1 MIAELSLEEK
11 NKKSS
16 VIQSQIVNL
25 VHHLQESSVLDSTYI
40 LGLYAPMID
49 EVQLETLSILEDRK
63 VTSAFPYS
71 DNGLMDFRKC
81 AFHELQE
88 TDLFGVKLR
97 TPPKEAEVV
106 TPSLLL
112 IPGMAFDKK
121 GGRLGR
127 GKGFYDRFLSE
138 FKGLKVGIC
147 FEEQLVDT
155 VPRED
160 HDVSV
165 DFVVSERGITR
176 TAYI

>member
-1 MIAELSLEEK
+1 MIAELSLEER

-16 VIQSQIVNL
+16 VIQSHIVSL

-40 LGLYAPMID
+40 LGLYAPMSD
-49 EVQLETLSILEDRK
+49 EVQLETLSILGDRK

-71 DNGLMDFRKC
+71 EDGIMDFRKC
-81 AFHELQE
+81 AFQELQE

-97 TPPKEAEVV
+97 TPSRESKVV
-106 TPSLLL
+106 TPDLLL
-112 IPGMAFDKK
+112 IPGMAFDQE

-138 FKGLKVGIC
+138 FKGVKVGIC
-147 FEEQLVDT
+147 FNEQLVDT

-160 HDVSV
+160 HDVKV
-165 DFVVSERGITR
+165 DFVVSERGYTR
-176 TAYI
+176 TAL